1 MLWRRFFAYLIDVL
15 PIFFI
20 TFGFFW
26 FFMGYD
32 IIFKGFLDGT
42 IERTEFYPH
51 RNQVRDF
58 SALLCFIYFV
68 IFECRGGFNT
78 VGKSALKIQVVDKEG
93 GDISLWQSCERN
105 FLKFFTVATVGLGF
119 LYVFFNKDRLFLHD
133 KIAGTRL
140 IALSEKPT
148 AEEELQ

>member
-1 MLWRRFFAYLIDVL
+1 MLWRRFFAYLIDML
-15 PIFFI
+15 PIFSL
-20 TFGFFW
+20 TFAFFW

-32 IIFKGFLDGT
+32 VIFTGFLDGT
-42 IERTEFYPH
+42 IDREEFYPH

-78 VGKSALKIQVVDKEG
+78 VGKSALKIKVVNKDG
-93 GDISLWQSCERN
+93 GNITLWQSCERN
-105 FLKFFTVATVGLGF
+105 FLKFFSVAIMGLGF
-119 LYVFFNKDRLFLHD
+119 LYVFFNKERLFLHD

-140 IALSEKPT
+140 ITLNEKPT
-148 AEEELQ
+148 SQEEFQ